1 MNTMQDEP
9 TEQQELHDYLL
20 RAPLFDAQGNV
31 VDINK
36 RLVRGLS
43 DEQIKLLKVKIDE
56 QSEKMASLRGETES
70 AEGALGTEAEDA

>member
-1 MNTMQDEP
+1 MQDEP

-56 QSEKMASLRGETES
+56 QSEKMASLR
-70 AEGALGTEAEDA
+70 EAAQDSDEASTS